1 MITDNDTD
9 LLSFV
14 SNIRLDKIYYTYSI
28 LSRIVQNHFLNAWI
42 CLFSSS
48 TT

>member
-14 SNIRLDKIYYTYSI
+14 SNIRLDWI
-28 LSRIVQNHFLNAWI
+28 IVIVITDMMNCI
-42 CLFSSS
+42 E
-48 TT
+48 